1 MELNQTLTLEP
12 ESIVTIRFQD
22 CDPFGHLNNAR
33 YVDYFM
39 NARQDHIREHY
50 GLEIL
55 KPGQSESWVVNT
67 SKIAFLAPAQLSERV
82 RIRTRLIGVT
92 DRTITVE
99 GLMLNE
105 AGQRLKSVL
114 WLEFTYVSLTTGRPV
129 NHPEELMSL
138 FHAVLVGDG
147 MLPGFDQR
155 IQDLRAQY
163 RRRSEAHLE
172 AAAA

>member
-1 MELNQTLTLEP
+1 MELDQTLTLEP
-12 ESIVTIRFQD
+12 ESIVSIRFQD

-39 NARQDHIREHY
+39 NARQDQVREHY

-55 KPGQSESWVVNT
+55 KPGQSESWVVST
-67 SKIAFLAPAQLSERV
+67 SKIVFLAPAQLAERV

-105 AGQRLKSVL
+105 TGQRLKSVL

-129 NHPEELMSL
+129 NHPEDLMRL
-138 FHAVLVGDG
+138 FHAVLVEDG
-147 MLPGFDQR
+147 AITHFDER
-155 IQDLRAQY
+155 ISELRAQY
-163 RRRSEAHLE
+163 RRRGEAQIKV
-172 AAAA
+172 AAA